1 MALLEIVGAFVLLLV
16 VGGIVVYAVMIY
28 NGLIRLN
35 RNIDKAW
42 SNIDVLLKQRS
53 DELPKLIDTAR
64 EYMDYEQEVIENVTE
79 ARTQAQRAQGPSEE
93 ADADEAVKGALANLF
108 AVAEDYPELKANES
122 FQQLQDRI
130 AEIEERIADRREF
143 YNSSVNTY
151 NIRIN
156 QIPYVFVA
164 NAMDYEDREL
174 FQVSEEDRRDV
185 DVSELFSEGGSGT
198 EAST

>member
-28 NGLIRLN
+28 NGLVRLN

-53 DELPKLIDTAR
+53 DELPKLIDTAQ

-79 ARTQAQRAQGPSEE
+79 ARTKAERAEGPSEE

-108 AVAEDYPELKANES
+108 AVAEDYPELRANES

-143 YNSSVNTY
+143 YNSAVNTY

-164 NAMDYEDREL
+164 NMMNYEEREL

-185 DVSELFSEGGSGT
+185 DVSELFSEGGT
-198 EAST
+198 EAAT

>member
-16 VGGIVVYAVMIY
+16 GGGIVVYAVMIY
-28 NGLIRLN
+28 NGLVRLN

-64 EYMDYEQEVIENVTE
+64 EYMEYEQEVLENVTE
-79 ARTQAQRAQGPSEE
+79 ARTQAQKASSPGEK

-108 AVAEDYPELKANES
+108 AVAEDYPELRANES

-143 YNSSVNTY
+143 YNSAVNTY

-156 QIPYVFVA
+156 QIPYNVVA
-164 NAMDYEDREL
+164 NTMNYEEREL